1 VVFAVAAVAKLRGRA
16 EFLTAVRAFGV
27 PASLAGVTS
36 VTLPLVEA
44 GIAIALVTGWAWQ
57 GAIGAGVLL
66 ALFTVGIAGNLI
78 RGRSP
83 ACRCFG
89 QLQAKPIGADTL
101 ARNALLLALA
111 GAVVGAGPSR
121 SSLGLFDALSAL
133 TGASA
138 LAVGLALLAAVIIA
152 AQAVLQWNLIL
163 QHGRLLRRIDHL
175 ERHTGAGGDPAVQPH
190 AATMH
195 QLVVGAS
202 APEFELEASD
212 GGSLSLAALR
222 ASGLPVLLV
231 FTEAGCPACRDFMP
245 RLREWEDLYAG
256 VVRIAVIT
264 AAAPDRAHVAG
275 VRTALFQRGRE
286 ISDAYGISAIPA
298 GLTVRADGTVS
309 STVMLGGDAIAT
321 LLPTPPAAEKGAVA
335 IPIIEALA

>member
-1 VVFAVAAVAKLRGRA
+1 M
-16 EFLTAVRAFGV
+16 
-27 PASLAGVTS
+27 
-36 VTLPLVEA
+36 
-44 GIAIALVTGWAWQ
+44 
-57 GAIGAGVLL
+57 
-66 ALFTVGIAGNLI
+66 GIAGNLLS
-78 RGRSP
+78 GRSP

-101 ARNALLLALA
+101 VRNAALLALA
-111 GAVVGAGPSR
+111 AAVVGAGPSR
-121 SSLGLFDALSAL
+121 SSLGLLHALSAL

-138 LAVGLALLAAVIIA
+138 LAVAVTLGAAVIIA
-152 AQAVLQWNLIL
+152 TQAVLQWNLIL

-175 ERHTGAGGDPAVQPH
+175 ERHTGAGGVAAVQPH
-190 AATMH
+190 GASMK
-195 QLVVGAS
+195 QLAVGAI
-202 APEFELEASD
+202 APEFELEASE
-212 GGSLSLAALR
+212 GGALSLATLR
-222 ASGLPVLLV
+222 SSGLPVLLV

-245 RLREWEDLYAG
+245 RLREWEDRLAG
-256 VVRIAVIT
+256 IVRIAVIT

-286 ISDAYGISAIPA
+286 ISDAYGVSAIPA

-321 LLPTPPAAEKGAVA
+321 LLPAPPAAEKGGAA